1 MDTPGTNVTLEQHEQ
16 ITQEFIPKADIVFFV
31 IGAERAV
38 TGSEAKL
45 IRFIKEDW
53 LKSIVFLLNKIDTV
67 EDTEELSLKN
77 LLNTHREN
85 SNVYLR

>member
-45 IRFIKEDW
+45 IRFI
-53 LKSIVFLLNKIDTV
+53 SVQ
-67 EDTEELSLKN
+67 EL
-77 LLNTHREN
+77 
-85 SNVYLR
+85 YLSPNHQK